1 MLSLLNTSC
10 RVLKAWHLYTRQLR
24 YGMGKGRRN
33 KVLRLTPAKV
43 NYIIRAKNNNISS
56 RIIAI
61 EMKISIRTV
70 NRVWGYWMKNKEPLA
85 PGKFGR
91 PKTSLSEADKL
102 LILEIHKEQNS
113 GARRLET
120 VIEHKYGRHI
130 PHNSIHQVLL
140 ENGLAEEN
148 TKKKKRRK
156 PYIRY
161 QRDHSMSL
169 VHLDWHTSK
178 INGKEVCVVL
188 DDSSR
193 FILAGGEFAV
203 ATAEISIGLV
213 RKVLKDYGE
222 VRGIRE
228 VVTDHGTQFF
238 ANKLDKNG
246 ESASSFGVFLAKNGI
261 NHILAGVRHPQ
272 TNGKIEKWYHTYEK
286 SRKLFDDFDKFLDWY
301 NSTRYHESL
310 DEKHYL
316 QTPEDAF
323 WSRMP
328 QECNLNQFLSRM
340 ERDFNA
346 TK

>member
-1 MLSLLNTSC
+1 
-10 RVLKAWHLYTRQLR
+10 
-24 YGMGKGRRN
+24 
-33 KVLRLTPAKV
+33 
-43 NYIIRAKNNNISS
+43 
-56 RIIAI
+56 
-61 EMKISIRTV
+61 
-70 NRVWGYWMKNKEPLA
+70 
-85 PGKFGR
+85 
-91 PKTSLSEADKL
+91 
-102 LILEIHKEQNS
+102 
-113 GARRLET
+113 
-120 VIEHKYGRHI
+120 
-130 PHNSIHQVLL
+130 
-140 ENGLAEEN
+140 
-148 TKKKKRRK
+148 
-156 PYIRY
+156 
-161 QRDHSMSL
+161 MSL

-188 DDSSR
+188 DDGSR

-203 ATAEISIGLV
+203 ATAEISIELV

-222 VRGIRE
+222 VRRIRE

-328 QECNLNQFLSRM
+328 QE
-340 ERDFNA
+340 
-346 TK
+346 